1 VIAFACALEPEAWIA
16 PSTHEIPLL
25 DASPLDAAPEL
36 EVVLL
41 HALKVT
47 AEMAMAMATRGVLRR
62 FTSAFRIVRSAA
74 NEPSIHITTYM
85 RTTGTK
91 HADCG

>member
-1 VIAFACALEPEAWIA
+1 MALACALEPDAWIA

-25 DASPLDAAPEL
+25 DAPALDAAPEL

-41 HALKVT
+41 HAAKVT
-47 AEMAMAMATRGVLRR
+47 AEMAMAMAIREVLRR

-74 NEPSIHITTYM
+74 NEPSIHITTGI
-85 RTTGTK
+85 RTSETTY
-91 HADCG
+91 ADCG